1 MTGTDQ
7 DVRFTA
13 VDDIASFAEYEDGRV
28 KPATVLK
35 STGANVV
42 VFAFDAGTEL
52 REHHATGPVLLQ
64 VLEGAVTVTV
74 DGQDIPLAP
83 GALLH
88 IEPKV
93 PHSVQAA
100 ERARLQL
107 SVLMID
113 SPGES
118 QVPLAD

>member
-1 MTGTDQ
+1 MVSFLGRNRAKLEGETNRANSRSMYMTGTDQ

-74 DGQDIPLAP
+74 
-83 GALLH
+83 
-88 IEPKV
+88 
-93 PHSVQAA
+93 
-100 ERARLQL
+100 
-107 SVLMID
+107 
-113 SPGES
+113 
-118 QVPLAD
+118 